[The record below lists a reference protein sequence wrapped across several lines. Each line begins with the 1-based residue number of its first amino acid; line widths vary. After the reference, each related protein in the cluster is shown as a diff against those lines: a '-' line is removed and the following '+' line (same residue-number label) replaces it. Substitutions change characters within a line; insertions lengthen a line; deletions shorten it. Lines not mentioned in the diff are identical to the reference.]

1 MGFKNKNK
9 DTKKVKSVIAQDGDT
24 ILRVEP
30 YMHFGKHTLRP
41 FSVDGL
47 PVFLPKGIEKEK
59 KLYTCKG
66 LRDLLDNMNSELCRR
81 PAIGLSEKCA
91 SIADF
96 VAWST
101 ENPEAPKAF
110 TELMALFSK
119 PEGQSF
125 IDACNYMNSN
135 SDAQRET
142 KESVKHVDTYVSFLK
157 DNSDEI
163 EKVLRKGMLVSTRML
178 LACASCFECLALADN
193 MKAWA
198 KKIAPVK
205 QQHKSVRA
213 WIDDPDNL
221 KKAKK
226 ALVMILQD
234 NAKKKKLSKKSKLDS
249 ESSSSDD
256 KKKKTKKSKKANKE
270 SSDDSSS
277 DDKKKVKKDKKKTK
291 KDSSES
297 SAAEAG
303 SDSSDGKKGKA
314 KESKKR
320 KKDSDDD
327 SEDKATKKKKKV
339 KSSSSA
345 SSNAKEKKAE
355 KEDKKIKEAKPKK
368 EIDSAEKAAK
378 EKKKKKTKSSSS
390 ASSDDKKKKAEKKDK
405 EKKDSEVEKAKLKNE
420 KQEADDLAAGLG
432 RSLITQSETQL
443 LSAAVATTVQGIGKL
458 AGGTFPKADL
468 VTLMAHLK
476 PAVQDLFPELKE
488 VWENLFK
495 GETKTIENA
504 TASAFVVQLGAAA
517 AIMEAWHVEGTGTS
531 SSAVSK

>member
-355 KEDKKIKEAKPKK
+355 KRTRRSRRQSPRKRSTVLRRPPRRRRRRRQRAHLRHLRMTRRRRRRRRTKRRRTAKSRRQSSRTRSKKPMTWQLVWA
-368 EIDSAEKAAK
+368 
-378 EKKKKKTKSSSS
+378 
-390 ASSDDKKKKAEKKDK
+390 
-405 EKKDSEVEKAKLKNE
+405 V
-420 KQEADDLAAGLG
+420 
-432 RSLITQSETQL
+432 L
-443 LSAAVATTVQGIGKL
+443 LSRKVRPSCSPRLWLLPYKAL
-458 AGGTFPKADL
+458 ASWL
-468 VTLMAHLK
+468 
-476 PAVQDLFPELKE
+476 
-488 VWENLFK
+488 
-495 GETKTIENA
+495 
-504 TASAFVVQLGAAA
+504 
-517 AIMEAWHVEGTGTS
+517 EGHFRKQTS
-531 SSAVSK
+531 